1 MKAADGEEQKRE
13 EEAAE
18 SRLPEPDPAAAR
30 VTIDEVEKAHAHA
43 HQSSDA
49 PAHSSPTSS
58 PPASPLAAEASAMED
73 KRSQTREDYYSS
85 RPRYDRLGNPIPDRK
100 RAGAMSAVYGNSSI
114 KLPGDLGARDPR
126 RPRSPAPPTTF
137 PGDLGPN
144 DPRRPRSTNPSP
156 APTSRTHSRQTSLEG
171 SEPGGAK
178 LEDVPRPGSSHSQ
191 QSRPDSESEADADND
206 NETDDDASARGR
218 ERKRPEPGRTTSGK
232 AVNLREGSVD
242 SIALNPPPPKAKP
255 DPTKGQSKFNFQI
268 PKDPKIRVT
277 PPGEKEAKKRV
288 HPSTAFDAPPN
299 LHSGYSTPGQSDD
312 EEIHS
317 ELRAAQKLSLT
328 MSAIHSTPSAH
339 RVIRQIIRGD
349 YAHFQREAEEGR
361 KRQRMYLV
369 ATDLSPEAE
378 YALEWTIGTVL
389 RDGDTL
395 FAVYAS
401 DEDSVPGGGGSEGG
415 VEIGHGAASVR
426 DTAAIVRDLPTTAAA
441 PGNRPASPQAQQA
454 GGAGGGGGGGPGPS
468 PLSRSALNLPSDPST
483 SHPRSRSRGVY
494 SAAETERRRAIE
506 TITNRCTYLLRK
518 TRLQVRVVVEVFH
531 CKSPRHMITEV
542 IDFLSPTLTIIG
554 SRGRSNVK
562 GVLLGSFSNYLVT
575 KSSTPVMV
583 ARKKL
588 RKHGKGSGVSGV
600 GGYVSGGGGGSGGGV
615 RDVVRRNRD
624 GTAVPYSGSGRTGR
638 FSNVIEAPKGHGLRV
653 QGWDKVGID

>member
-1 MKAADGEEQKRE
+1 METTDHPVV
-13 EEAAE
+13 EAERKKDEALEPHLAE
-18 SRLPEPDPAAAR
+18 PKPQQAR
-30 VTIDEVEKAHAHA
+30 VLVDEKAQKEGPDVTSTSVEPPIPNTGSTTTSAA
-43 HQSSDA
+43 PVPKSAASASSQS
-49 PAHSSPTSS
+49 PASS
-58 PPASPLAAEASAMED
+58 PPASPPQVMENR
-73 KRSQTREDYYSS
+73 RSQTREDYYSS
-85 RPRYDRLGNPIPDRK
+85 RPRYDRLGNPIPGR
-100 RAGAMSAVYGNSSI
+100 RAGAMGAVYGNSSI

-126 RPRSPAPPTTF
+126 RPKSPAPPQAL

-144 DPRRPRSTNPSP
+144 DPRRSRSANASP
-156 APTSRTHSRQTSLEG
+156 APTARTHSRQTSLEG
-171 SEPGGAK
+171 SEVDGAR
-178 LEDVPRPGSSHSQ
+178 LEEDSPRPSSRHSQ
-191 QSRPDSESEADADND
+191 QSGRFSDGEGDLDND
-206 NETDDDASARGR
+206 NDTDDDAERGR
-218 ERKRPEPGRTTSGK
+218 ERKRPEPGRTTAGK
-232 AVNLREGSVD
+232 SINLREGSVD

-277 PPGEKEAKKRV
+277 PPGEKDQKKRV
-288 HPSTAFDAPPN
+288 HPSTAFDAPPS
-299 LHSGYSTPGQSDD
+299 HSGYSTPLGGSDD
-312 EEIHS
+312 ESHI

-349 YAHFQREAEEGR
+349 YAYFQRQAEEGR

-401 DEDSVPGGGGSEGG
+401 DEDTIAGGGGGEGG
-415 VEIGHGAASVR
+415 VEIGHGAESVK
-426 DTAAIVRDLPTTAAA
+426 DTAAIVRDLPTTNAAMPPPSSAAA
-441 PGNRPASPQAQQA
+441 
-454 GGAGGGGGGGPGPS
+454 GPGPS
-468 PLSRSALNLPSDPST
+468 PLSRTSLNADQA
-483 SHPRSRSRGVY
+483 PRSHSRGVY
-494 SAAETERRRAIE
+494 SAADTERRRATEI
-506 TITNRCTYLLRK
+506 ITNRCTYLLRK

-554 SRGRSNVK
+554 SRGRSNVR

-575 KSSTPVMV
+575 KSSVPVMV

-588 RKHGKGSGVSGV
+588 RKHGKG
-600 GGYVSGGGGGSGGGV
+600 GGV
-615 RDVVRRNRD
+615 VRNRD
-624 GTAVPYSGSGRTGR
+624 GTVVPYSGSGRSGR
-638 FSNVIEAPKGHGLRV
+638 FSNVIEAPKGKGLRV